1 MSKHIIDRRQ
11 NPKGKNL
18 SNRQRFINRSKKH
31 LKESLGEAMKNRS
44 VKDLKSGSRVRV
56 PTKSIKEPQFQYDPK
71 TGEKDYILP
80 GNKEYLQGDKIRK
93 PAGGSGSGGGQE
105 GSDDAYGEDDF
116 IFSISRDE
124 FLDILFEDLELPNL
138 KEKKKKSIEEYV
150 TRRSGYVNEGSPNNL
165 NLEQSMIR
173 SIGRRIALKNPK
185 KKKIKELE
193 ERLAELNEDRKP
205 LLAIIDK
212 YSDAKKRR
220 CKEWSE
226 LKNINEEIVEIEEEI
241 VILKRRRDAISFIDP
256 IDLKFNNFT
265 KVPNPKNA
273 AVMFCI
279 LDVSISM
286 QEREK
291 DLAKRFFILLHLFL
305 SMKYDKVEIVFIRHH
320 TTAKECTEEEFFTS
334 KESGG
339 TVVSSALDM
348 AYNIIRKKYD
358 LEYWNVYISQASDG
372 DNFATDNIE
381 VHNIMETKLLPLVQF
396 FAYVSIVSQSHQV
409 DSEIG
414 KGIGSGLEKVYKDL
428 MDTFHHMQI
437 RRVFQSKD
445 IYPVFRKFFIPQE
458 ETKND

>member
-1 MSKHIIDRRQ
+1 MPKHIIDRRQ

-18 SNRQRFINRSKKH
+18 SNRQRFIKRAKKH
-31 LKESLGEAMKNRS
+31 LKESMDEAMKTRS
-44 VKDLKSGSRVRV
+44 VKDLKSGGRVRV
-56 PTKSIKEPQFQYDPK
+56 PSRSIKEPQFNYDPK
-71 TGEKDYILP
+71 SGQKDYILP

-93 PAGGSGSGGGQE
+93 PTSGQGNGGGQE

-138 KEKKKKSIEEYV
+138 REKKKKSIEEFT
-150 TRRSGYVNEGSPNNL
+150 TRRAGYVNEGSPNNL

-185 KKKIKELE
+185 GKRIKELE
-193 ERLAELNEDRKP
+193 ERLEKLKEKTKP

-220 CKEWSE
+220 CAEWADLQPILTEIKE
-226 LKNINEEIVEIEEEI
+226 LEEEI
-241 VILKRRRDAISFIDP
+241 KKIKARYNAISFIDP

-305 SMKYDKVEIVFIRHH
+305 SMKYDVVEVVFIRHH

-339 TVVSSALDM
+339 TVVSTALDL
-348 AYNIIRKKYD
+348 AYDIIRKRYD
-358 LEYWNVYISQASDG
+358 LEYWNIYVSQASDG
-372 DNFATDNIE
+372 DNFTTDNQQ
-381 VHNIMETKLLPLVQF
+381 VQDIMETKLLPLVQF
-396 FAYVSIVSQSHQV
+396 FAYVSIVAHVHQV
-409 DSEIG
+409 NNDIG
-414 KGIGSGLEKVYKDL
+414 ASVGSGLEKIYKDL

-437 RRVFQSKD
+437 RRIYEPKD
-445 IYPVFRKFFIPQE
+445 IYPVFRKFFEPKGE
-458 ETKND
+458 SKDE